1 MIPLIIRTK
10 QIYDKFSSDEMTVYA
25 AQASFF
31 IIIAA
36 FPFIMLMIT
45 VVQVVPNLTRAELL
59 DILLSLVPEGYKSVA
74 FRVLNDLSLN
84 SPATMISVTAVTAL
98 WSSSRGMMSIAR
110 GLNRIHGESDERWY
124 IVRRLIW
131 AGYTIVFILVCVVAL
146 GLLVFGTSIQNFLVA
161 RVPVLAGITQHII
174 SFRTLLALA
183 LFMLGFAGI
192 YTYVPARKLTLRSQI
207 PGAVFATAGWIL
219 FSLAF
224 SLYFRLFG
232 KYNFSYMYGSLGAV
246 VLLMLWLYGCICV
259 LFFGAEI
266 NDYQLR
272 SPQAAGR
279 WKD

>member
-272 SPQAAGR
+272 TPHAAGR

>member
-74 FRVLNDLSLN
+74 FRVLNVLSLN
-84 SPATMISVTAVTAL
+84 PPATMISVPAVTAL

-272 SPQAAGR
+272 TPQAAGR

>member
-84 SPATMISVTAVTAL
+84 SPATTISVTAVTAL

-272 SPQAAGR
+272 APRAAGR

>member
-45 VVQVVPNLTRAELL
+45 VVQGVPNLTRAELL

-207 PGAVFATAGWIL
+207 PGAAFATAGWIL

-224 SLYFRLFG
+224 SLYFGLFG
-232 KYNFSYMYGSLGAV
+232 KSNFSYMYGSLGAV

-272 SPQAAGR
+272 TPQAAGR

>member
-259 LFFGAEI
+259 LFLGAEI

-272 SPQAAGR
+272 TPQAAGR

>member
-146 GLLVFGTSIQNFLVA
+146 GLLVFGTS
-161 RVPVLAGITQHII
+161 RI
-174 SFRTLLALA
+174 SWWPGCPCWQASHSTLSVSAPCWPWPSLCWGSRA
-183 LFMLGFAGI
+183 FTPMC
-192 YTYVPARKLTLRSQI
+192 R
-207 PGAVFATAGWIL
+207 PG
-219 FSLAF
+219 S
-224 SLYFRLFG
+224 
-232 KYNFSYMYGSLGAV
+232 
-246 VLLMLWLYGCICV
+246 
-259 LFFGAEI
+259 
-266 NDYQLR
+266 
-272 SPQAAGR
+272 
-279 WKD
+279 

>member
-272 SPQAAGR
+272 TPQAEGR

>member
-266 NDYQLR
+266 NGYQLR
-272 SPQAAGR
+272 TPQAAGR

>member
-1 MIPLIIRTK
+1 
-10 QIYDKFSSDEMTVYA
+10 
-25 AQASFF
+25 
-31 IIIAA
+31 
-36 FPFIMLMIT
+36 
-45 VVQVVPNLTRAELL
+45 
-59 DILLSLVPEGYKSVA
+59 
-74 FRVLNDLSLN
+74 
-84 SPATMISVTAVTAL
+84 
-98 WSSSRGMMSIAR
+98 MMSIAR

-192 YTYVPARKLTLRSQI
+192 YTYVPARKLSLRSQI

-272 SPQAAGR
+272 TPQAAGR

>member
-192 YTYVPARKLTLRSQI
+192 YTYVPARKLSLRSQI

-272 SPQAAGR
+272 TPQAAGR

>member
-272 SPQAAGR
+272 TPQATGR

>member
-161 RVPVLAGITQHII
+161 RVPVFPGGQGARAGRHHTAHYQFPHPAGPGPLYAGIRGHLHLCAGPEADLKIPDSGGGFRYGRVD
-174 SFRTLLALA
+174 SFFTGLFPVFPAFRKVQFFLYVRKPGGGGAPDAVALR
-183 LFMLGFAGI
+183 LH
-192 YTYVPARKLTLRSQI
+192 LR
-207 PGAVFATAGWIL
+207 PVFWG
-219 FSLAF
+219 
-224 SLYFRLFG
+224 
-232 KYNFSYMYGSLGAV
+232 
-246 VLLMLWLYGCICV
+246 
-259 LFFGAEI
+259 
-266 NDYQLR
+266 
-272 SPQAAGR
+272 
-279 WKD
+279 

>member
-45 VVQVVPNLTRAELL
+45 VVQVVPHLTRAELL

-192 YTYVPARKLTLRSQI
+192 YTYVPARKLSLRSQI

-272 SPQAAGR
+272 TPQAAGR

>member
-84 SPATMISVTAVTAL
+84 SPATMISVAAVTAL

-272 SPQAAGR
+272 TPQAAGR

>member
-259 LFFGAEI
+259 LFSGAEI

-272 SPQAAGR
+272 TPQAAGR